1 MPAAFAVGR
10 CLSLPHGRV
19 SPPRSPNRACGFPAL
34 GSPVGSCI
42 SHTEHPGGRS
52 GRGSGTPILIAKA
65 ARLPPSV
72 PRRVRWVVE
81 PVYASTTPSL
91 PRGAC
96 TRRLARPFTFACD
109 ASGISGPRFGVIG
122 FATPVSLL
130 PSVIPP
136 HLRSL
141 PSTGITPLPRYSE
154 PLRHPA
160 SPRPLPA
167 GSPVPCVHT
176 PDRASRVAA
185 APLFHACRRHYPGGT
200 VGAPVAR
207 FPTGASLPR
216 VIAGSASASLFS
228 KPARRSLSLPP
239 ACSLSRLATLFHRSA
254 SAQVVT
260 SPSRSD
266 CSRLER
272 QLPDGVRTRW
282 VTAPFHGAR
291 LRSANP
297 TYFHI
302 VHPGC
307 SAGNTPADGSC
318 GRLLHRSGPS
328 HGDLP
333 EVLDQRPQ
341 AVGHGHGHG
350 H

>member
-1 MPAAFAVGR
+1 MRFSR
-10 CLSLPHGRV
+10 TRLSSGIMHLAHGT
-19 SPPRSPNRACGFPAL
+19 PWRSQRQGIGYSDTHCGSCTASAL
-34 GSPVGSCI
+34 RSASRPVGSRAC
-42 SHTEHPGGRS
+42 
-52 GRGSGTPILIAKA
+52 L
-65 ARLPPSV
+65 RLDDPEPS
-72 PRRVRWVVE
+72 P
-81 PVYASTTPSL
+81 
-91 PRGAC
+91 C

-141 PSTGITPLPRYSE
+141 PSTGIAPLPRYSE

-160 SPRPLPA
+160 SPRPDPA
-167 GSPVPCVHT
+167 RSPVPCVHT

-185 APLFHACRRHYPGGT
+185 VPLFHACPRHYPGGT

-207 FPTGASLPR
+207 FPTCASLPR

-228 KPARRSLSLPP
+228 RPARRSLSLPP

-266 CSRLER
+266 RSRLER

-297 TYFHI
+297 TY
-302 VHPGC
+302 V
-307 SAGNTPADGSC
+307 TPRGTAWKVNETAPKTKAPC
-318 GRLLHRSGPS
+318 
-328 HGDLP
+328 
-333 EVLDQRPQ
+333 
-341 AVGHGHGHG
+341 
-350 H
+350 

>member
-10 CLSLPHGRV
+10 CLSPPRGRV
-19 SPPRSPNRACGFPAL
+19 SSPRSPNRACGFPAL
-34 GSPVGSCI
+34 GSPVGSCV

-52 GRGSGTPILIAKA
+52 GRGSGTPILIAEA

-91 PRGAC
+91 LYGAC
-96 TRRLARPFTFACD
+96 TPRRARPFTFACD
-109 ASGISGPRFGVIG
+109 ASGISGPLFGVIG

-185 APLFHACRRHYPGGT
+185 APLFHACRRHYRGGT

-207 FPTGASLPR
+207 FPTCASLPR

-228 KPARRSLSLPP
+228 RPARRSLSLPP

-297 TYFHI
+297 TY
-302 VHPGC
+302 V
-307 SAGNTPADGSC
+307 
-318 GRLLHRSGPS
+318 REHRERFGTASVWS
-328 HGDLP
+328 
-333 EVLDQRPQ
+333 
-341 AVGHGHGHG
+341 
-350 H
+350 